1 MKLVQEMAQ
10 SVLNQLGRPTIN
22 WCELADWEAKIF
34 RQLVREVEGVP
45 AFVVRLLDTILAQTI
60 NTASTGQRAGS
71 NDHME
76 IN

>member
-1 MKLVQEMAQ
+1 MGANGLFEFGALLLM
-10 SVLNQLGRPTIN
+10 SHL
-22 WCELADWEAKIF
+22 CHD
-34 RQLVREVEGVP
+34 LVREVEGVP

-71 NDHME
+71 NDNME